1 MGVWTLGPQ
10 HNNHTTL
17 HSSVLLSCKDLS
29 MIYISWPV
37 FILWGIIAEYL
48 DDFQCT
54 IPAPQKKGELK
65 TTLRRKGFPRWCRVK
80 NLPANGVDE
89 EDACLI
95 LGSGRSLR
103 KEMAT
108 HSSILSW
115 KIPWTK
121 ESGGQQSVVTKR
133 GTQLTTHTTKK
144 TGKGEASALLSLS

>member
-1 MGVWTLGPQ
+1 M
-10 HNNHTTL
+10 
-17 HSSVLLSCKDLS
+17 
-29 MIYISWPV
+29 
-37 FILWGIIAEYL
+37 

-95 LGSGRSLR
+95 LGSRRSLR

-133 GTQLTTHTTKK
+133 GTQLTTHTRKK
-144 TGKGEASALLSLS
+144 TGKG